1 MSRRVD
7 RRKERKLLRDVYDAL
22 MDHWGVIC
30 DGASTSQAVHA
41 SESLLTAA
49 VDRLQ
54 AFDAVQ
60 PADSQPATTEVLH

>member
-7 RRKERKLLRDVYDAL
+7 RRKERKLLREVYDAL
-22 MDHWGVIC
+22 MDHWWVIS

-41 SESLLTAA
+41 SEALLTAA

-54 AFDAVQ
+54 AFDATQ
-60 PADSQPATTEVLH
+60 PGEIEPQQNEVFH